1 MRAERLTTE
10 PPERTHPG
18 PARTSDVL
26 IEWPPRPLS
35 AYSVKQERPDIGG
48 ILAPVHYGVFPIG
61 WRIGDWLIVR
71 DDMLTLTTAGL
82 AAA

>member
-1 MRAERLTTE
+1 
-10 PPERTHPG
+10 
-18 PARTSDVL
+18 
-26 IEWPPRPLS
+26 
-35 AYSVKQERPDIGG
+35 VKQERPDIGG
-48 ILAPVHYGVFPIG
+48 ILAPVYHGVFPIG

>member
-1 MRAERLTTE
+1 
-10 PPERTHPG
+10 
-18 PARTSDVL
+18 
-26 IEWPPRPLS
+26 
-35 AYSVKQERPDIGG
+35 VKQERPDIGG
-48 ILAPVHYGVFPIG
+48 ILAPVYYGVFPIG

>member
-1 MRAERLTTE
+1 
-10 PPERTHPG
+10 
-18 PARTSDVL
+18 
-26 IEWPPRPLS
+26 
-35 AYSVKQERPDIGG
+35 VKQERPDIGG
-48 ILAPVHYGVFPIG
+48 ILAPVHYGVFPSIG